1 VNAHP
6 DTLDA
11 AREHESL
18 LIRAGEQNASGD
30 LRGAEAT
37 CRAALRLRPD
47 DADSHRVMGGILLW
61 QNRVDEAVTSLEESL
76 RLAPENART
85 HKKYAQAL
93 AAQGRIAEAMAADRK
108 ALDLQPTY
116 AGAHAHLA
124 SLKRF
129 TSPDDDD
136 LSTIEELAEDDATT
150 DEDRVLL
157 LFALAKAYEELEAY
171 GRSFEC
177 IREANA
183 LARREISWDSAAAV
197 GVLDRTREVFSRE
210 LLDRYADAGF
220 PSDVPVLI
228 VGMPRSGT
236 SLVEQ
241 ILASHP
247 AVHGG
252 GERPD
257 LVEIAGV
264 LEVMSIDGLP
274 FPESMERIDPQTLF
288 GFGEGYARRLMDLA
302 PAAARVT
309 DKTPRN
315 FRYLGLVRMLLPNA
329 KVIHCVRDP
338 VDTCFSCYALNLV
351 AQRYTF
357 DVHELAD
364 YYHGYTRLMDH
375 WRSVLPEGWML
386 DVRYEEMVADL
397 EGESRRLLAHCG
409 LEWDE
414 ACLQFDA
421 TDRPV
426 MTASFAQVRRPVYRS
441 SVSRWRRF
449 EPHLGELLAALD
461 VEADPF
467 PASGFPPDRGGDKGA
482 DLP

>member
-1 VNAHP
+1 MQRRASHP
-6 DTLDA
+6 
-11 AREHESL
+11 
-18 LIRAGEQNASGD
+18 AG
-30 LRGAEAT
+30 
-37 CRAALRLRPD
+37 RP
-47 DADSHRVMGGILLW
+47 DSHRVMGAILLW
-61 QNRVDEAVTSLEESL
+61 QNRVDEAVTRLEESL
-76 RLAPENART
+76 RLDPENART
-85 HKKYAQAL
+85 HKKHAQAL
-93 AAQGRIAEAMAADRK
+93 AAQGRMAEAMAADRK
-108 ALDLQPTY
+108 ALELQPKY
-116 AGAHAHLA
+116 AGALAHLA
-124 SLKRF
+124 SMKRF
-129 TSPDDDD
+129 TSLHDDD
-136 LSTIEELAEDDATT
+136 LSTIEALAGDGATT

-157 LFALAKAYEELEAY
+157 LFSLAKAYEELGAY
-171 GRSFEC
+171 ERWFEC
-177 IREANA
+177 LREANA
-183 LARREISWDSAAAV
+183 LARRAISWDSAAAV
-197 GVLDRTREVFSRE
+197 RVLDRTREVFSRE
-210 LLDRYADAGF
+210 LLDRYADSGF

-257 LVEIAGV
+257 LVEIAEALGV
-264 LEVMSIDGLP
+264 MTIEGLP
-274 FPESMERIDPQTLF
+274 FPDSIERVDPQTLL
-288 GFGEGYARRLMDLA
+288 GFGEGYARRLMDLE

-315 FRYLGLVRMLLPNA
+315 FRYLGLVRLLLPNA

-357 DVHELAD
+357 DVLELAD
-364 YYHGYTRLMDH
+364 YHRGYTRLMDH

-386 DVRYEEMVADL
+386 DVRYEDLVADL

-414 ACLQFDA
+414 TCLQFDA

-426 MTASFAQVRRPVYRS
+426 MTASFAQVRRPVYGS

-449 EPHLGELLAALD
+449 EPHLGELLAALG
-461 VEADPF
+461 VEADSLP
-467 PASGFPPDRGGDKGA
+467 GGG
-482 DLP
+482 